1 MNKTPEFFNKHAV
14 VSYSGGMDST
24 CLVLDL
30 MSRGYNVSA
39 YSFDYG
45 QNHSVELERA
55 TENAK
60 YMQSLG
66 LPIQH
71 QIINVRDVF
80 SGDTSTLV
88 QHTKSPEG
96 DYRDETMRSTVVNN
110 RNVIFSA
117 IIFAKALSMAKRIL
131 ADEEED
137 AAIKGQKISKKELL
151 RRSTVVISLGVHA
164 GDHAIYPDCTEES
177 TSMARELY
185 RISNWDSDLVDYETP
200 FVNIPKDKVLRA
212 GLDAMNELGLTN
224 DEQSHIL
231 AHTISCYNA
240 TPDGKSCGKCGTC
253 TERLEAFEM
262 NGLKDPAPYITE

>member
-55 TENAK
+55 AENAK

-88 QHTKSPEG
+88 QHTKAPEG
-96 DYRDETMRSTVVNN
+96 DYRDETMKSTCVTN

-117 IIFAKALSMAKRIL
+117 IIFAKALSMAKR
-131 ADEEED
+131 E
-137 AAIKGQKISKKELL
+137 K
-151 RRSTVVISLGVHA
+151 TNVVISLGVHA

-200 FVNIPKDKVLRA
+200 FVNISKDKVLRA

-253 TERLEAFEM
+253 TERLESFKM
-262 NGLKDPAPYITE
+262 NGLKDPAPYINE